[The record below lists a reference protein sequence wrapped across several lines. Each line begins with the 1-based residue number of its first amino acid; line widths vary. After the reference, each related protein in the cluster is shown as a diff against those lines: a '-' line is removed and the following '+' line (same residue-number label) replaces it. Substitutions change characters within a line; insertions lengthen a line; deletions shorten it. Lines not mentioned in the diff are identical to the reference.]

1 MSVVGLITEYNP
13 FHKGHEYHIN
23 KAKELTGAD
32 NTVVIMSGNFV
43 QRGTPAFMDKHTRA
57 SIALNHGADLVLELP
72 LPFSC
77 SSAEYFALAAVSL
90 LNRTGVVDYICFGA
104 ETDNLSLLEEIAS
117 ILVNAKIDDAHP
129 LNILIKENLKS
140 GLSYATSRAF
150 ALCELCNNEDINTI
164 IEQPN
169 NILAIEYLK
178 ALKLINSNIKP
189 YALKRTISTY
199 HDSRDNDYMYSA
211 SSLRKNIDNDDSI
224 KTLFDFEN
232 IYKEK
237 YKITYPISEDDFDT
251 IMATKLIEN
260 LHSNVDFGIYNNID
274 EQLAN
279 KIIKTLRNNSYRGWN
294 DFCMMLK
301 SKNIAYTSISR
312 GLLSILLDIK
322 KDDFKKYLDNN
333 MCNFVRILG
342 FNKASSNILNS
353 IKNNSSLT
361 LIGQLSEINDNLDL
375 NEIDLNMINKSIL
388 ADEFYNSIVKL
399 KYSTD
404 IPNEYK
410 RKLIIKS

>member
-13 FHKGHEYHIN
+13 FHKGHEYHIS

-90 LNRTGVVDYICFGA
+90 LDRTGVVDYICFGA

-189 YALKRTISTY
+189 YVLKRTISTY

-237 YKITYPISEDDFDT
+237 YKITYPINEDDFDT

-279 KIIKTLRNNSYRGWN
+279 KIIKTLRNNSYSGWN

-333 MCNFVRILG
+333 ICNFVRILV

>member
-1 MSVVGLITEYNP
+1 
-13 FHKGHEYHIN
+13 
-23 KAKELTGAD
+23 
-32 NTVVIMSGNFV
+32 
-43 QRGTPAFMDKHTRA
+43 
-57 SIALNHGADLVLELP
+57 
-72 LPFSC
+72 
-77 SSAEYFALAAVSL
+77 
-90 LNRTGVVDYICFGA
+90 
-104 ETDNLSLLEEIAS
+104 
-117 ILVNAKIDDAHP
+117 
-129 LNILIKENLKS
+129 
-140 GLSYATSRAF
+140 
-150 ALCELCNNEDINTI
+150 
-164 IEQPN
+164 
-169 NILAIEYLK
+169 
-178 ALKLINSNIKP
+178 
-189 YALKRTISTY
+189 
-199 HDSRDNDYMYSA
+199 
-211 SSLRKNIDNDDSI
+211 
-224 KTLFDFEN
+224 
-232 IYKEK
+232 
-237 YKITYPISEDDFDT
+237 
-251 IMATKLIEN
+251 MATKLIEN

-279 KIIKTLRNNSYRGWN
+279 KIIKTLINNSYRGWN

-333 MCNFVRILG
+333 ICNFVRILG

>member
-13 FHKGHEYHIN
+13 FHKGHEYHIS

-90 LNRTGVVDYICFGA
+90 LDRTGVVDYICFGA

-129 LNILIKENLKS
+129 LNILIKENLKT

-150 ALCELCNNEDINTI
+150 ALCKLCNNEDIKTI

-189 YALKRTISTY
+189 YVLKRTISTY

-260 LHSNVDFGIYNNID
+260 LHSNVDLSIYNNID

-279 KIIKTLRNNSYRGWN
+279 KIIKTLINNSYRGWN

-333 MCNFVRILG
+333 ICNFVRILG

>member
-13 FHKGHEYHIN
+13 FHKGHEYHIS

-90 LNRTGVVDYICFGA
+90 LDRTGVVDYICFGA

-189 YALKRTISTY
+189 YVLKRTISTY

-237 YKITYPISEDDFDT
+237 YKVTYPISEDDFDT

-260 LHSNVDFGIYNNID
+260 LHSNVDLSIYNNID

-279 KIIKTLRNNSYRGWN
+279 KIIKTLRNNSYSGWN

-333 MCNFVRILG
+333 ICNFVRILG

>member
-1 MSVVGLITEYNP
+1 
-13 FHKGHEYHIN
+13 
-23 KAKELTGAD
+23 
-32 NTVVIMSGNFV
+32 
-43 QRGTPAFMDKHTRA
+43 
-57 SIALNHGADLVLELP
+57 
-72 LPFSC
+72 
-77 SSAEYFALAAVSL
+77 
-90 LNRTGVVDYICFGA
+90 
-104 ETDNLSLLEEIAS
+104 
-117 ILVNAKIDDAHP
+117 
-129 LNILIKENLKS
+129 
-140 GLSYATSRAF
+140 
-150 ALCELCNNEDINTI
+150 
-164 IEQPN
+164 
-169 NILAIEYLK
+169 
-178 ALKLINSNIKP
+178 
-189 YALKRTISTY
+189 
-199 HDSRDNDYMYSA
+199 MYSA

-237 YKITYPISEDDFDT
+237 YKVTYPISEDDFDT

-260 LHSNVDFGIYNNID
+260 LHSNVDLSIYNNID

-279 KIIKTLRNNSYRGWN
+279 KIIKTLRNNSYSGWN

-333 MCNFVRILG
+333 ICNFVRILG

>member
-13 FHKGHEYHIN
+13 FHKGHEYHIS

-90 LNRTGVVDYICFGA
+90 LDRTGVVDYICFGA

-189 YALKRTISTY
+189 YVLKRTISTY

-237 YKITYPISEDDFDT
+237 YKITYPINEDDFDT

-279 KIIKTLRNNSYRGWN
+279 KIIKTLRNNSYSGWN

-333 MCNFVRILG
+333 ICNFVRILG

>member
-13 FHKGHEYHIN
+13 FHKGHEYHIS

-104 ETDNLSLLEEIAS
+104 ETDNISLLEEIAS

-189 YALKRTISTY
+189 YVLKRTISTY

-237 YKITYPISEDDFDT
+237 YKVTYPINEDDFDT

-260 LHSNVDFGIYNNID
+260 LHSNVDLSIYNNID

-301 SKNIAYTSISR
+301 SKNITYTSISR

-333 MCNFVRILG
+333 ICNFVRILG

>member
-13 FHKGHEYHIN
+13 FHKGHEYHIS

-90 LNRTGVVDYICFGA
+90 LDRTGVVDYICFGA

-129 LNILIKENLKS
+129 LNILIKENLKT

-189 YALKRTISTY
+189 YVLKRTISTY

-312 GLLSILLDIK
+312 GL
-322 KDDFKKYLDNN
+322 
-333 MCNFVRILG
+333 
-342 FNKASSNILNS
+342 
-353 IKNNSSLT
+353 
-361 LIGQLSEINDNLDL
+361 
-375 NEIDLNMINKSIL
+375 
-388 ADEFYNSIVKL
+388 
-399 KYSTD
+399 
-404 IPNEYK
+404 
-410 RKLIIKS
+410 

>member
-13 FHKGHEYHIN
+13 FHKGHEYHIS

-90 LNRTGVVDYICFGA
+90 LDRTGVVDYICFGA

-189 YALKRTISTY
+189 YVLKRTISTY

-237 YKITYPISEDDFDT
+237 YNITYPISEDDFDT

-260 LHSNVDFGIYNNID
+260 LHSNVDFSIYNNID

-279 KIIKTLRNNSYRGWN
+279 KTIKTLRNNSYRGWN

-333 MCNFVRILG
+333 ICNFVRILG
-342 FNKASSNILNS
+342 FNKASSSILNS

-361 LIGQLSEINDNLDL
+361 LIGQLSEINDNLEL